1 MDLTKH
7 LEFFN
12 PIQMEDSIH
21 IIGVGAIGSN
31 LAETLA
37 RLGLTNIHLYDFDVV
52 SKHNV
57 ANQIYFND
65 QIDQPKTKC
74 IADTMSRINPDIDIT
89 IHEKGWVKGTRLSG
103 YVFLAVDNIEIRKQ
117 IVQENK
123 YNTHIKAMFDF
134 RMGLEDAQHYACDWS
149 NVKNIDNFYGSM
161 DFSHEEAK
169 DATPVSACGTTLSV
183 ISTIKIIVSSG
194 VSNFINFVKGKKLK
208 TMILANAFDF
218 NFMTF

>member
-12 PIQMEDSIH
+12 PISIQDSIH

-52 SKHNV
+52 NKHNV

-65 QIDQPKTKC
+65 QIDKPKTEC
-74 IADTMSRINPDIDIT
+74 IAETMRRINPDIDIT
-89 IHEKGWVKGTRLSG
+89 IHDKGWTTGARLTG
-103 YVFLAVDNIEIRKQ
+103 YVFLAVDDIEIRKQ
-117 IVQENK
+117 IVKENK
-123 YNTHIKAMFDF
+123 YNTLIKAMFDF

-149 NVKNIDNFYGSM
+149 NVKNIDNFYASM
-161 DFSHEEAK
+161 DFTHEEAK
-169 DATPVSACGTTLSV
+169 EATPVSACGTTLSV
-183 ISTIKIIVSSG
+183 ISTIKIIISSG
-194 VSNFINFVKGKKLK
+194 ISNFINFVKGEKLK
-208 TMILANAFDF
+208 TMIIANAFKF
-218 NFMTF
+218 NFITF

>member
-1 MDLTKH
+1 MDITKH

-12 PIQMEDSIH
+12 PIELDKAIH

-37 RLGLTNIHLYDFDVV
+37 RLGLTNIHLYDFDIV

-57 ANQIYFND
+57 ANQVFFDD
-65 QIDQPKTKC
+65 QIDKPKIEC
-74 IADTMSRINPDIDIT
+74 IADTMHRINPDIDIT
-89 IHEKGWVKGTRLSG
+89 LHDKGWSKGTRLSG

-123 YNTHIKAMFDF
+123 YNTNIIAMFDF
-134 RMGLEDAQHYACDWS
+134 RMGLEDAQHYACDWKD
-149 NVKNIDNFYGSM
+149 VKNIDNFYGSM
-161 DFSHEEAK
+161 DFTHEEAK
-169 DATPVSACGTTLSV
+169 DAMPISACGTTLSV
-183 ISTIKIIVSSG
+183 ISTIRIIVSSG

-208 TMILANAFDF
+208 TMIIANAFSF
-218 NFMTF
+218 NFITF